1 MHKRPIGYVPG
12 KGVPY
17 NKRIKKNPKYAN
29 VKGKLKT
36 GKTVKNYQV
45 ISNKQIVKRRGEPFK
60 RIKSSTVTKLLQV
73 SPPS

>member
-17 NKRIKKNPKYAN
+17 NKKIKKNPKYAK

-36 GKTVKNYQV
+36 GKTIKDYKVV
-45 ISNKQIVKRRGEPFK
+45 SNKHIAKRKGEHFY
-60 RIKSSTVTKLLQV
+60 RIKPSTVIKLL
-73 SPPS
+73 